1 MVYDQVWSDIEN
13 CWDIDN
19 FLICCVYA
27 TNPNKSLDGDFIVY
41 SAAIL
46 EYFYSVRFYFK
57 SGFQQVKGKRGDFK
71 IKISY
76 SLTQLP

>member
-46 EYFYSVRFYFK
+46 E
-57 SGFQQVKGKRGDFK
+57 
-71 IKISY
+71 
-76 SLTQLP
+76 